1 MDKREEGLGEFV
13 VARGDAPEM
22 LEASEEA
29 LDQIASAV
37 EMAVELA
44 RCQSIGARRNHD
56 LGARRFDS
64 SHKMI
69 GVVALVGHHGLS
81 RQILDQC
88 RGVVDL
94 TKLGFK
100 NQLFLQLRAS
110 RIGAL

>member
-1 MDKREEGLGEFV
+1 MQVEFV
-13 VARGDAPEM
+13 WR
-22 LEASEEA
+22 
-29 LDQIASAV
+29 
-37 EMAVELA
+37 
-44 RCQSIGARRNHD
+44 QSLGPGMNHD
-56 LGARRFDS
+56 FGANRFDS
-64 SHKMI
+64 GYKKV